1 MGETTDWRKEL
12 SKAGAGLQVLLSE
25 GMPADNPDDWV
36 LRLEDKLGQ
45 LSRALTGFCSDC
57 DLGLYDDCIELAP
70 RLVPQVK
77 KIRSEQVHLQASVQ
91 QQIQRLH
98 TELPDP
104 GLQRSMANIVHKV
117 DQLNHH
123 AVDLVYSAYDT
134 DLGGPG

>member
-1 MGETTDWRKEL
+1 MGENTDWRMEL
-12 SKAGAGLQVLLSE
+12 SKAGAGLQELLSE
-25 GMPADNPDDWV
+25 GMPTNNPDEWV
-36 LRLEDKLGQ
+36 HRLEDKLGQ

-70 RLVPQVK
+70 RLVPQVN
-77 KIRSEQVHLQASVQ
+77 KIRSEQVQLQASVQ

-98 TELPDP
+98 AQEPDP
-104 GLQRSMANIVHKV
+104 GLQQSMAAIVHKV

>member
-1 MGETTDWRKEL
+1 MGASTDWRIEL
-12 SKAGAGLQVLLSE
+12 SRAGAGLQELLSE

-36 LRLEDKLGQ
+36 QRLEDKLGQ

-70 RLVPQVK
+70 RLVPQVN
-77 KIRSEQVHLQASVQ
+77 KIRSEQVQLQASVQ

-98 TELPDP
+98 TQEPDP
-104 GLQRSMANIVHKV
+104 GLHRSMADIVHKV

>member
-1 MGETTDWRKEL
+1 MGEGKDWRREL
-12 SKAGAGLQVLLSE
+12 SRAGDGLQELLSE
-25 GMPADNPDDWV
+25 GMPADHPEDWV
-36 LRLEDKLGQ
+36 QRLEEKLGQ

-77 KIRSEQVHLQASVQ
+77 KIRSGQVQLQACVR
-91 QQIQRLH
+91 QQIKRLH
-98 TELPDP
+98 NQEPGP
-104 GLQRSMANIVHKV
+104 GLHRSMADIVHKV

>member
-1 MGETTDWRKEL
+1 MGENTDWRIEL
-12 SKAGAGLQVLLSE
+12 NRAGVGLQTLLSE
-25 GMPADNPDDWV
+25 GMPADNPEGWV
-36 LRLEDKLGQ
+36 KRLEDKLGE

-57 DLGLYDDCIELAP
+57 DLGLYDECIELAP
-70 RLVPQVK
+70 RLVPRVN
-77 KIRSEQVHLQASVQ
+77 KIRSEQVQLQASVQ

-98 TELPDP
+98 AHEPDP
-104 GLQRSMANIVHKV
+104 GLQRSMADIVHRV

>member
-1 MGETTDWRKEL
+1 MGENTDWRMEL
-12 SKAGAGLQVLLSE
+12 SKAGAGLQELLSE
-25 GMPADNPDDWV
+25 GMPTTNPDEWV
-36 LRLEDKLGQ
+36 HRLEDKLGQ
-45 LSRALTGFCSDC
+45 LSQALTGFCSDC

-70 RLVPQVK
+70 RLVPQVN
-77 KIRSEQVHLQASVQ
+77 KIRSEQVQLQASVQ

-98 TELPDP
+98 AQEPDP
-104 GLQRSMANIVHKV
+104 GLQQSMAAIVHKV

>member
-1 MGETTDWRKEL
+1 MGEKTDWRTEL
-12 SKAGAGLQVLLSE
+12 NKAGADLQALLSE

-36 LRLEDKLGQ
+36 PRLEHSLAQ

-70 RLVPQVK
+70 RLVPQVN
-77 KIRSEQVHLQASVQ
+77 KIRAEQVQLQASVQ
-91 QQIQRLH
+91 QQIERLH
-98 TELPDP
+98 SQEPTP
-104 GLQRSMANIVHKV
+104 GLRRSVVDLVHRV

-123 AVDLVYSAYDT
+123 AVDVVYSAYDT

>member
-1 MGETTDWRKEL
+1 MGENTDWRMEL
-12 SKAGAGLQVLLSE
+12 SKAGAGLQELLSE
-25 GMPADNPDDWV
+25 GMPTNNPDEWV
-36 LRLEDKLGQ
+36 HRLEDKLGQ
-45 LSRALTGFCSDC
+45 LSRALTGFRSDC

-70 RLVPQVK
+70 RLVPQVN
-77 KIRSEQVHLQASVQ
+77 KIRSEQVQLQASVQ

-98 TELPDP
+98 AQEPDP
-104 GLQRSMANIVHKV
+104 GLQQSMAAIVHKV

>member
-1 MGETTDWRKEL
+1 MGEQTDWRKEL
-12 SKAGAGLQVLLSE
+12 SKAGAGLQELLSE
-25 GMPADNPDDWV
+25 GMPTENPDDWV
-36 LRLEDKLGQ
+36 HRLEDKLGQ

-77 KIRSEQVHLQASVQ
+77 KIRSEQVQLQASVQ

-98 TELPDP
+98 TEVPDS

>member
-1 MGETTDWRKEL
+1 MGENTDWRNEL
-12 SKAGAGLQVLLSE
+12 SKAGVGLQELLSE
-25 GMPADNPDDWV
+25 GMPAENPDGWV
-36 LRLEDKLGQ
+36 QRLEDKLGQ

-70 RLVPQVK
+70 RLVPQVN
-77 KIRSEQVHLQASVQ
+77 KIRSEQVQLQASVQ

-98 TELPDP
+98 TQVPDP
-104 GLQRSMANIVHKV
+104 GLHRSMADIVHKV

-123 AVDLVYSAYDT
+123 AVDLAFSAYDT